1 MSNIKITE
9 QFLTIQGEGRSV
21 GQTAYFIR
29 LAGCNLWCKWCD
41 SMHSVDP
48 HLFHGVTS
56 EINYSA
62 IPQTCS
68 LAVITGGEPTL
79 FDLKKI
85 RAELLKINPQMRIEV
100 ESNATQFPIDYVA
113 HFFWNLSPKLASSQ
127 QKLPVQD
134 QLRLVQLPAWSEF
147 AQKNPDRVIFK
158 FVITSQKDLI
168 EVDAL
173 VELYKIPKKLV
184 YLMAEGQTKESQS
197 LEKTEYVINYAKDHG
212 YNFSPR
218 LHVMY
223 WGAQRGV

>member
-48 HLFHGVTS
+48 HLYHGVTTD
-56 EINYSA
+56 INYSA
-62 IPQTCS
+62 IPKNCT

-85 RAELLKINPQMRIEV
+85 RAELLKINPQMRIEI
-100 ESNATQFPIDYVA
+100 ESNATQFPVEYVSV
-113 HFFWNLSPKLASSQ
+113 FFWNLSPKLSSSQ

-147 AQKNPDRVIFK
+147 AQKNPERVIFK
-158 FVITSQKDLI
+158 FVITQKKDLA

-173 VELYKIPKKLV
+173 IELYNIPKNLV
-184 YLMAEGQTKESQS
+184 YLMAEGQTQESQS
-197 LEKTEYVINYAKDHG
+197 LEKTEFVINHAKTNG

-223 WGAQRGV
+223 WGAKRGI

>member
-1 MSNIKITE
+1 MTPVKITE

-21 GQTAYFIR
+21 GQSAYFIR

-48 HLFHGVTS
+48 HLFHGLTS
-56 EINYSA
+56 EINYSV
-62 IPQTCS
+62 IPNTCS

-100 ESNATQFPIDYVA
+100 ESNATQFPIDYVT
-113 HFFWNLSPKLASSQ
+113 HFFWNLSPKLASSH
-127 QKLPVQD
+127 QKNPVQD
-134 QLRLVQLPAWSEF
+134 QLRLVQLAAWSEF
-147 AQKNPDRVIFK
+147 AQQNPNRVIFK
-158 FVITSQKDLI
+158 FVITGQKDLS
-168 EVDAL
+168 EVEAL
-173 VELYKIPKKLV
+173 LELYKIPKNLV

-197 LEKTEYVINYAKDHG
+197 LEKIEYIINYAKENG

-223 WGAQRGV
+223 WGSQRGV

>member
-9 QFLTIQGEGRSV
+9 QFLTIQGEGRSI

-48 HLFHGVTS
+48 HLYHGVTS
-56 EINYSA
+56 EINYSV
-62 IPQTCS
+62 IPKTCS
-68 LAVITGGEPTL
+68 LVVITGGEPTL

-85 RAELLKINPQMRIEV
+85 RSELLKINPQMRIEV
-100 ESNATQFPIDYVA
+100 ESNATQFPVDYVA
-113 HFFWNLSPKLASSQ
+113 GFYWNLSPKLNSSQ

-147 AQKNPDRVIFK
+147 AQKNPERAIFK
-158 FVITSQKDLI
+158 FVITQTKDLA

-173 VELYKIPKKLV
+173 VDLYKIPKNLV
-184 YLMAEGQTKESQS
+184 FLMAEGQTKESQS
-197 LEKTEYVINYAKDHG
+197 LEKTEPVINYAKLNG

-223 WGAQRGV
+223 WGSQRGV

>member
-1 MSNIKITE
+1 MLINKVTE

-48 HLFHGVTS
+48 HLYHGITS
-56 EINYSA
+56 DINYSA
-62 IPQTCS
+62 IPQNTS
-68 LAVITGGEPTL
+68 LVVITGGEPTL

-85 RAELLKINPQMRIEV
+85 RSELLKINPQMRIEV
-100 ESNATQFPIDYVA
+100 ETNATKFPIDYVA
-113 HFFWNLSPKLASSQ
+113 NFFWNLSPKLNSSQ
-127 QKLPVQD
+127 QKTPVQD
-134 QLRLVQLPAWSEF
+134 QLRLVQLSAWSEF
-147 AQKNPDRVIFK
+147 AQKNPDRPIFK
-158 FVITSQKDLI
+158 FVITQTKDLA

-173 VELYKIPKKLV
+173 VELYKIPKNLV

-197 LEKTEYVINYAKDHG
+197 LEKTEYLINYAKANG